1 MGLAT
6 HNPSGEVRLGLRAT
20 AASAVLYG
28 AVVLF
33 GGGSSFPVALDV
45 GGSARHPS
53 VVLIAKHADTVSGPV
68 QKLPQ
73 ASPGPRRHR
82 SRTRP
87 HPRRPVIGST
97 TSAVPPTVESAPLP
111 RPQPPPP
118 APTRVPAKEPAPQTG
133 ERSTEPVVPPL
144 PDVGIPSVTVPEL
157 PLVPPAPLLAP
168 PGTVSL
174 ELPG

>member
-6 HNPSGEVRLGLRAT
+6 HNPSGEVRLVLSAT

-33 GGGSSFPVALDV
+33 GAGSPSPVAIDV
-45 GGSARHPS
+45 GGSARHAS
-53 VVLIAKHADTVSGPV
+53 VVLIPKHADTVPGPV

-87 HPRRPVIGST
+87 HPGRPAVGST
-97 TSAVPPTVESAPLP
+97 TSPA
-111 RPQPPPP
+111 PQPPPHV
-118 APTRVPAKEPAPQTG
+118 PTRAPAKAPAPQADH
-133 ERSTEPVVPPL
+133 RRADPVAEPL
-144 PDVGIPSVTVPEL
+144 LNMAIPTVTVPEL
-157 PLVPPAPLLAP
+157 PLLPPAPPLALP
-168 PGTVSL
+168 VTLPL
-174 ELPG
+174 QLPG